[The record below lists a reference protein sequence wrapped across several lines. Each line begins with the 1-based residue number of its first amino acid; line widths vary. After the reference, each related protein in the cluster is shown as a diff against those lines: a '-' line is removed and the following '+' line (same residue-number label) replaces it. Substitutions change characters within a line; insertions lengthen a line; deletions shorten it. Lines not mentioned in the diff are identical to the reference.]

1 MYTGKEKTADTG
13 KGLAHRVVTELV
25 VPHFSHRNHVIYMDN
40 FFASLPL
47 FADLAKFG
55 IYACGTYRSNRVGFP
70 KELGEKQLVKTL
82 NRGDSVMRHKGS
94 ITALVWK
101 DRKPV
106 YVVSSAHLPS
116 TTVVNRKDVD
126 GTVAKVA
133 CPEIV
138 SQYNCYMG
146 GVDLS
151 DQLKACYGVDQKSK
165 RWWLHLFWH
174 FVDLAVTNAYILYIH
189 SYRAYTHPPMVYN
202 PDDQLQFRSKLIDQL
217 VNHYSSRKQHGQPVK
232 SPVVSLVPSG
242 HKIED
247 LRYLGIRKGH
257 CEFCCV
263 GPNKTSSIRRETQFG
278 CPKCKIRLCPVT
290 Y

>member
-1 MYTGKEKTADTG
+1 
-13 KGLAHRVVTELV
+13 
-25 VPHFSHRNHVIYMDN
+25 MDN

-82 NRGDSVMRHKGS
+82 NRGDSGMRHKGS

-126 GTVAKVA
+126 GTVAQVA

-138 SQYNCYMG
+138 SQYNRYMG

-151 DQLKACYGVDQKSK
+151 DQLKACYGI
-165 RWWLHLFWH
+165 
-174 FVDLAVTNAYILYIH
+174 Y
-189 SYRAYTHPPMVYN
+189 
-202 PDDQLQFRSKLIDQL
+202 
-217 VNHYSSRKQHGQPVK
+217 
-232 SPVVSLVPSG
+232 
-242 HKIED
+242 
-247 LRYLGIRKGH
+247 
-257 CEFCCV
+257 
-263 GPNKTSSIRRETQFG
+263 
-278 CPKCKIRLCPVT
+278 
-290 Y
+290 

>member
-1 MYTGKEKTADTG
+1 
-13 KGLAHRVVTELV
+13 
-25 VPHFSHRNHVIYMDN
+25 MDN

-94 ITALVWK
+94 ITALMWK
-101 DRKPV
+101 GRKPV

-126 GTVAKVA
+126 VTVAQVV

-138 SQYNCYMG
+138 SQYNRYMG

-151 DQLKACYGVDQKSK
+151 GQLKACYGVDRKSK
-165 RWWLHLFWH
+165 RWWLSLF
-174 FVDLAVTNAYILYIH
+174 
-189 SYRAYTHPPMVYN
+189 
-202 PDDQLQFRSKLIDQL
+202 
-217 VNHYSSRKQHGQPVK
+217 
-232 SPVVSLVPSG
+232 
-242 HKIED
+242 
-247 LRYLGIRKGH
+247 
-257 CEFCCV
+257 
-263 GPNKTSSIRRETQFG
+263 
-278 CPKCKIRLCPVT
+278 
-290 Y
+290 